1 MDTEIIILTILI
13 ILSGTFSGIE
23 TAIFSLNDIK
33 VRNLVKHG
41 KKGAKTLKKLKENPH
56 KLLITILVG
65 NNLVNVGA
73 STLATVIVTNAL
85 GPSSVGLSLGIATGL
100 MTFILLVFGEITP
113 KAFAHQ
119 NAEKISLLSAKPI
132 SILMRFQS
140 PGIWLLEKIT
150 GFIIKM
156 MGSEPQKGI
165 ITIDELWTTISVGAE
180 EGIIKKDE
188 EEMIHK
194 VFDFGSTSVREI
206 MIPRTDMFC
215 LKADT
220 KIKDVL
226 KIIPENRYTRIP
238 VYMERRDNIIGILYV
253 KDIIKFIGKKD
264 DVYIEKI
271 LRPPFFVPETKNL
284 NLLLKEFRKKRT
296 HLALV
301 VDESGGVAGLV
312 TLEDVLE
319 EIVGEIYDETDA
331 RETLIKPTKD
341 KSFEVEGKT
350 EIDEI
355 NRILKFDLHEEHF
368 NTIAGYVIHKLG
380 RIPKK
385 GEKFRLDKIDII
397 VLDADDQ
404 KINKLEIK
412 LTGTKT
418 SNGGTN

>member
-23 TAIFSLNDIK
+23 TAIFSLSDIK
-33 VRNLVKHG
+33 VRNLVKQG

-73 STLATVIVTNAL
+73 SALATVTVTKYL
-85 GPSSVGLSLGIATGL
+85 GPSSVGMSLGIATGL

-119 NAEKISLLSAKPI
+119 NAEKISLFFAKPI
-132 SILMRFQS
+132 NILTKFQS
-140 PGIWLLEKIT
+140 PAIWFLEKIT
-150 GFIIKM
+150 GFIIRII
-156 MGSEPQKGI
+156 GGEPQKGI
-165 ITIDELWTTISVGAE
+165 ITVEELRTTITVGAE

-226 KIIPENRYTRIP
+226 KVIPENRYTRIP
-238 VYMERRDNIIGILYV
+238 VYKDYPDNIIGILYV
-253 KDIIKFIGKKD
+253 KDIIKHIGKKD
-264 DVYIEKI
+264 ETHIEKI
-271 LRPPFFVPETKNL
+271 LRPTFIVPETKNL

-296 HLALV
+296 HMAIV
-301 VDESGGVAGLV
+301 VDESGGIAGLV
-312 TLEDVLE
+312 TLEDILE

-355 NRILKFDLHEEHF
+355 NKILKLELHEEHY
-368 NTIAGYVIHKLG
+368 NTIAGYIIHKLG

-385 GEKFRLDKIDII
+385 GEKLRLDKMNITI
-397 VLDADDQ
+397 LDADDQ

-412 LTGTKT
+412 LTETT
-418 SNGGTN
+418 TCNGEIN